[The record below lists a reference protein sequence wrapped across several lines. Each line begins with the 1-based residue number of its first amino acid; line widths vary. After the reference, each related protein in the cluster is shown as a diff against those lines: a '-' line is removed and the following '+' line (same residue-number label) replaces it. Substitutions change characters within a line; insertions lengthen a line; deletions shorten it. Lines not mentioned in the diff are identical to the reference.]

1 MRIACPGV
9 VRLLLIAALLLVPAL
24 ANIASGQA
32 SSPAAENGG
41 RRAIEALRIPDGQ
54 RVTLDG
60 RFDEPF
66 WANAIPSGDFVQID
80 PANGQAPTERTE
92 VRIAFDADALYIA
105 VTCYDSDPDGWIAYQ
120 MRRDEGLPSDDKIRW
135 TIDTFLDARSG
146 YFFEMN
152 PLGHMADALMG
163 GNGQNRAWDGIWNA
177 RARRSEIGW
186 TLEIELPFRTFNF
199 NPNSDTWGFNIE
211 RTVQRKNE
219 ISIWTGWRRNQG
231 LQRMTNAGLITG
243 IRNVTQG
250 RGLDI
255 KPYGV
260 YLSESAPGRGGSRTM
275 TGNANAGVDL
285 FYNPTP
291 LLRTNVTVNTDFAQT
306 EVDQRQVNLTRFSL
320 LFPEQRDFF
329 LDGSTFLDF
338 ASAGGGGGGFQ
349 GGGAGNDDQIIPF
362 QSRRVGLSTTGAPQK
377 VDFGGK
383 LTGQVGAQD
392 VGILHVRTGEEDDK
406 GFASEDFT
414 AVRVKRRLLAQ
425 SYVGAIYTRRD
436 PLSGAGRERH
446 TTGVDLSMA
455 TNGFLGS
462 QNLEANA
469 WFLNATPAA
478 GVSSTNTS
486 AFGANVEY
494 PNDRWNASFK
504 ASDIQEDF
512 DPAVGFLRRRG
523 IRRYVPYAQF
533 APRPRGHRYIRQ
545 IRFNA
550 SLDVITDRKNELL
563 NRDIDLT
570 LFGLQLQSGD
580 NLSVNAIRRHER
592 LDSPFRISQGITL
605 PLGAQYDYNRFRVF
619 ASTANRRVLAFNG
632 RFEFGDFYSGTRTQ
646 RNVNLTVRA
655 RPGLI
660 LYLTGDW
667 NTVSL
672 REGTFST
679 RLYRLIGETQFSPF
693 MALVNDVQYDT
704 QSSVI
709 GWQSRFRWI
718 LTPGTDLYVVYTHN
732 WLDDIVLDRLTT
744 LDKRAASK
752 ILYTYR
758 F

>member
-1 MRIACPGV
+1 MRIALRGV
-9 VRLLLIAALLLVPAL
+9 VRLLLIAGLLFVPAFVNV
-24 ANIASGQA
+24 AAGQT
-32 SSPAAENGG
+32 SSPADENGG
-41 RRAIEALRIPDGQ
+41 RRAIEAHRIPDGQ
-54 RVTLDG
+54 RVILDG

-66 WANAIPSGDFVQID
+66 WANAVPSGDFVQID

-92 VRIAFDADALYIA
+92 VRIAYDADALYIA

-163 GNGQNRAWDGIWNA
+163 GSGQNRAWDGIWNA
-177 RARRSEIGW
+177 RAHRSEIGW
-186 TLEIELPFRTFNF
+186 ALEIELPFRTFNF

-260 YLSESAPGRGGSRTM
+260 YLSESAPGRGGSPTM
-275 TGNANAGVDL
+275 TGTANAGVDF

-291 LLRTNVTVNTDFAQT
+291 LLRTNFTVNTDFAQT

-320 LFPEQRDFF
+320 FFPEQRDFF
-329 LDGSTFLDF
+329 LDGATFLDF
-338 ASAGGGGGGFQ
+338 ASSGGGGGGGGFQ
-349 GGGAGNDDQIIPF
+349 GGGGGNDDQIIPF
-362 QSRRVGLSTTGAPQK
+362 FSRRIGLSSSGTPQK
-377 VDFGGK
+377 IDFGTK
-383 LTGQVGAQD
+383 LTGQMGAQD
-392 VGILHVRTGEEDDK
+392 VGVLHVRTGEDEDK

-414 AVRVKRRLLAQ
+414 AIRLKRRILAQ

-436 PLSGAGRERH
+436 PLSSGGSDRH
-446 TTGVDLSMA
+446 TAGADISLA
-455 TNGFLGS
+455 TNRFAGS
-462 QNLEANA
+462 QNLEMSA
-469 WFLNATPAA
+469 WFLHATPARP
-478 GVSSTNTS
+478 VNNNN
-486 AFGANVEY
+486 AFGAVVEY

-504 ASDIQEDF
+504 TSETQENF

-523 IRRYVPYAQF
+523 FRRYAPNLQF
-533 APRPRGHRYIRQ
+533 APRPRASRYIRQ
-545 IRFNA
+545 IRFSA
-550 SLDVITDRKNELL
+550 SLDVITDRKNQLL
-563 NRDIDLT
+563 NRDLDLT
-570 LFGLQLQSGD
+570 LIGLQMQSGD
-580 NLSVNAIRRHER
+580 NVFVNAVRRHER
-592 LDSPFRISQGITL
+592 LDSPFTISRGITL

-632 RFEFGDFYSGTRTQ
+632 RFEFGDFYSGTRAQ
-646 RNVNLTVRA
+646 RNVNLTLRA

-660 LYLTGDW
+660 LYLTGEW
-667 NTVSL
+667 NSVAL
-672 REGTFST
+672 REGRFST
-679 RLYRLIGETQFSPF
+679 KLYRVIGETQMSPF
-693 MALVNDVQYDT
+693 IALVNDVQYDT
-704 QSSVI
+704 QSSVV

-732 WLDDIVLDRLTT
+732 WLDDPLLDRLAT

-752 ILYTYR
+752 VLYTYR